1 MELGTKI
8 LIFIFSIPTIAGFVI
23 GFKEWIRDRK
33 NAKVEEVK
41 PMSPD
46 QFKRHAI
53 KSQTKI
59 SKPVLIEEAEVVPTI
74 KGSPTAGYKL
84 YMDKKKKGIINKDV
98 TYQQWNK
105 ARIKPDQDD
114 IELEIGE
121 SSIPVLS
128 SN

>member
-8 LIFIFSIPTIAGFVI
+8 LIFIFSIPTIAGLVI

-46 QFKRHAI
+46 QFKRHI

-59 SKPVLIEEAEVVPTI
+59 SKPVLIEEAEVVQ
-74 KGSPTAGYKL
+74 
-84 YMDKKKKGIINKDV
+84 DKRFTVDVHKKFNSLKKKGLIKDHVTIFEWYQTQPQYSRLKLELSETNII
-98 TYQQWNK
+98 
-105 ARIKPDQDD
+105 
-114 IELEIGE
+114 
-121 SSIPVLS
+121 

>member
-8 LIFIFSIPTIAGFVI
+8 LIFILSLPTIVGVI
-23 GFKEWIRDRK
+23 FSVKKWLHDRK
-33 NAKVEEVK
+33 NAKIEEVK

-59 SKPVLIEEAEVVPTI
+59 SKPVLIEEAEVVH
-74 KGSPTAGYKL
+74 
-84 YMDKKKKGIINKDV
+84 DKRVPIDIHKKFNSLKKKGLIKDHVTIFEWYQTQPQYSRLKLELSETNII
-98 TYQQWNK
+98 
-105 ARIKPDQDD
+105 
-114 IELEIGE
+114 
-121 SSIPVLS
+121 